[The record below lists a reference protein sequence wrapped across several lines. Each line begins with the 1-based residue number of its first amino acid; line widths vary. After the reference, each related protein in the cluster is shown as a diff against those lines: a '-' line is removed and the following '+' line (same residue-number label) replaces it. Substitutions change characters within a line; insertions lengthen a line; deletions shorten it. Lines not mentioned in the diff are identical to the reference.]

1 MDCEINDANLDRMA
15 RCFKVMA
22 HPLRLKILTAIHNQE
37 LNVSELVAQVGS
49 SQSNIS
55 QHLSLL
61 RDKDILFS
69 KRKAN
74 KVYYSLGRCNVA
86 ELLTLTNGMFIE
98 K

>member
-1 MDCEINDANLDRMA
+1 MECEFNEANLDKMA

-37 LNVSELVAQVGS
+37 LNVTELVAQVGS

-61 RDKDILFS
+61 RDKDILLS

-86 ELLTLTNGMFIE
+86 ALLTMTDGMFIDR
-98 K
+98 